1 MTEETSLN
9 QAPDSNAPQNQI
21 NLNYDAAEDR
31 ILIRASEG
39 EKEYR
44 AWWTRRLAL
53 RIHKLFGEHTFPTEN
68 SASHLHPDQQQSLG
82 DLEKQG
88 AVQQA
93 DFSTPY
99 QDDANHYP
107 LGEEGI
113 LVQRIDIKTVGKVV
127 KIIMLPANGEGMTLS
142 LPPGQRYSFEHMLQ
156 GVMTAAEWIEAK
168 PVDAVGTPQQPLL
181 AH

>member
-1 MTEETSLN
+1 MTEEASHN
-9 QAPDSNAPQNQI
+9 QALQGEASQNQI

-31 ILIRASEG
+31 ILIRASEAG
-39 EKEYR
+39 KEYR

-53 RIHKLFGEHTFPTEN
+53 RIHKLFGEHAFPTEN
-68 SASHLHPDQQQSLG
+68 NASHLQSDQQQSLG
-82 DLEKQG
+82 DMEKQG

-99 QDDANHYP
+99 QEDASHYP

-113 LVQRIDIKTVGKVV
+113 LVQRIDIKTEGKVV
-127 KIIMLPANGEGMTLS
+127 KIIMLPADGEGMTLS

-156 GVMTAAEWIEAK
+156 RVMTAAEWITER
-168 PVDAVGTPQQPLL
+168 PVDTAGTPQQPLL

>member
-1 MTEETSLN
+1 MTEPYAQNPVLQSDAT
-9 QAPDSNAPQNQI
+9 QNQI

-31 ILIRASEG
+31 ILIRATEG

-53 RIHKLFGEHTFPTEN
+53 RIHKLFGEHEFPTEN
-68 SASHLHPDQQQSLG
+68 SASHLQPEQQQSLG
-82 DLEKQG
+82 DMEKHG

-93 DFSTPY
+93 DFKTPFK
-99 QDDANHYP
+99 DDASHYP
-107 LGEEGI
+107 LGKEGI
-113 LVQRIDIKTVGKVV
+113 LVQRVDIKTEGKVV
-127 KIIMLPANGEGMTLS
+127 RMIMLPADGEGMTLA

-156 GVMTAAEWIEAK
+156 QVMIAAEWIAAT
-168 PVDAVGTPQQPLL
+168 PADTVGNPQQPLL

>member
-9 QAPDSNAPQNQI
+9 QASDSPAPQNQI
-21 NLNYDAAEDR
+21 NFSYDAAEDR

-68 SASHLHPDQQQSLG
+68 SASHLPPEQKESLG
-82 DLEKQG
+82 DMEKQG

-99 QDDANHYP
+99 QADASHYP

-113 LVQRIDIKTVGKVV
+113 LVQRIDIKTEGKIV

-156 GVMTAAEWIEAK
+156 RVMTAAEWIAVT
-168 PVDAVGTPQQPLL
+168 PVDVVGAPQHPLM

>member
-1 MTEETSLN
+1 MTEEASHN
-9 QAPDSNAPQNQI
+9 QAPQSEASQNQI
-21 NLNYDAAEDR
+21 NLNYDAAQDR

-39 EKEYR
+39 GKEYR

-53 RIHKLFGEHTFPTEN
+53 RIHTLFGEHTFPTVN
-68 SASHLHPDQQQSLG
+68 NASHLQSEQQQSLG

-99 QDDANHYP
+99 QEDASHYP

-113 LVQRIDIKTVGKVV
+113 LVQRIDIKTEGKIV
-127 KIIMLPANGEGMTLS
+127 KIIMLPADGEGMTLS

-156 GVMTAAEWIEAK
+156 RVMTAAEWVSAAAQ
-168 PVDAVGTPQQPLL
+168 DSAGSPQAPRI